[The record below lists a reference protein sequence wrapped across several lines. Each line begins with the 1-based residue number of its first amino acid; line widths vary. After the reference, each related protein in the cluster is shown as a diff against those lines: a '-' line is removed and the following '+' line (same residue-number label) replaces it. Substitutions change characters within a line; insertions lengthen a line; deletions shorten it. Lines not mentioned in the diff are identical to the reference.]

1 MEYINIP
8 KLNTENTMS
17 LWALFSGCKKLNSL
31 DVSNFVTSTVKD
43 FNDIFANC
51 SSLTEINF
59 GEKSW
64 DTAEGQYMRSM
75 FEGCSSMKS
84 LSLSK
89 FDTKNVEVMS
99 NMFKDCSNLVSLDI
113 KDFNTK
119 KVSIIDNMFSGVTS
133 LRELDLTGFDTSNV
147 ASYEGIWD
155 GITDLNLK
163 IDESKNTKIL
173 ENKPEGVHVNPKN

>member
-1 MEYINIP
+1 
-8 KLNTENTMS
+8 
-17 LWALFSGCKKLNSL
+17 
-31 DVSNFVTSTVKD
+31 
-43 FNDIFANC
+43 
-51 SSLTEINF
+51 
-59 GEKSW
+59 
-64 DTAEGQYMRSM
+64 
-75 FEGCSSMKS
+75 MKS